1 MKRSYGEWK
10 DAFPE
15 LELTDDEEES
25 KVLLVKNEI
34 KGKLSK
40 TKVAAK
46 KAPKKI
52 SKANKSVIKKGSK
65 GGKKK

>member
-25 KVLLVKNEI
+25 KVQ
-34 KGKLSK
+34 SK
-40 TKVAAK
+40 TKSKAKTSMTKVAAK

-52 SKANKSVIKKGSK
+52 SKTQKPIIKKGSK